1 MNYDEY
7 SSQDRKI
14 LSWDG
19 EDYCG
24 FVESF
29 TIGELLVMFDDI
41 NYAPDSCDH
50 FEDYGN
56 CVVYNAAQII
66 YDYIWKG
73 LKELGEDHCIGES
86 FEMANAYLKALA
98 ALSP

>member
-1 MNYDEY
+1 MNYNEY

-19 EDYCG
+19 DSYDG
-24 FVESF
+24 FAESF
-29 TIGELLVMFDDI
+29 TIGELLDMFDDI
-41 NYAPDSCDH
+41 NYTPFSCDLY
-50 FEDYGN
+50 EDYGN
-56 CVVYNAAQII
+56 CIVYNASQII